1 MHYLLNIK
9 IVAINKKMVTMIFQ
23 LLYISIVSAD
33 NKDIEFE
40 FDSILLPIWLIVVVF
55 YSIFII
61 INLDDDKE
69 YEICQNVMSKIYQ
82 EPKPRSY
89 KALPNS

>member
-1 MHYLLNIK
+1 M
-9 IVAINKKMVTMIFQ
+9 VAINKKMVTMIFQ

-33 NKDIEFE
+33 SNKDLEFE

-69 YEICQNVMSKIYQ
+69 YEICQNVMFKIYQ